1 MLTILRHVPEG
12 IGTIAGMISIGMTVY
27 DYIKGNLSE
36 KKAVISS
43 AFGFD
48 GIEEDVYKKFGGS
61 YPED

>member
-1 MLTILRHVPEG
+1 
-12 IGTIAGMISIGMTVY
+12 MISIGMTVY

-48 GIEEDVYKKFGGS
+48 GIEEDVYKKLGGS